1 MEIKQAMNPNSNS
14 NSNRQIYVKY
24 KPVSIYIGP
33 NKRRTEV
40 LCDLAN
46 EGNRPGGWTVCV
58 ARCIL
63 IYSCREPVV
72 VTSRLV

>member
-1 MEIKQAMNPNSNS
+1 VPEGEYSDCMEIKQAMNTKST
-14 NSNRQIYVKY
+14 RQVYVKY

-46 EGNRPGGWTVCV
+46 EGNRPGGWTVCTSKMYFNLQ
-58 ARCIL
+58 L
-63 IYSCREPVV
+63 I
-72 VTSRLV
+72 